1 MKQLMKLLIDNRKK
15 GFFKSEAVVNASNQD
30 EATIYLYDM
39 IVSDDLTAEWYGGV
53 SPQAFVKALAN
64 VTAKTIHLRIN
75 SPGGDVFAARSI
87 EQALREHPSNIVA
100 HIDGVAASAASF
112 LAMAADEIVMNEGAF
127 LMIHKASTLAY
138 GNSDSLLETANL
150 LHKIDE
156 SLINTYAKRSGK
168 GIEDI
173 AQWMSDETWFSAEE
187 AITQGFADRIHDG
200 SAPVKN
206 EWDMSAY
213 KNSPIAQAHPLNF
226 KASLPAD
233 LSARQVDLYRA
244 FEKVADDFGK
254 FDQSSNS
261 NGSHYVFPADNVFA
275 TSGMKCSNCALF
287 EGPRACEIVDGDIDP
302 DSICKFWIIPES
314 LLVKQNLNTE
324 PPAQAVQNVDHLKRK
339 LQLIQR
345 GI

>member
-15 GFFKSEAVVNASNQD
+15 GFFKSEAVASSGNSD
-30 EATIYLYDM
+30 EVTIYLYDM
-39 IVSDDLTAEWYGGV
+39 IVSDDATAEWYGGV

-87 EQALREHPSNIVA
+87 EQALREHPSNVIA

-112 LAMAADEIVMNEGAF
+112 LAMAANEIVMNEGAF
-127 LMIHKASTLAY
+127 IMIHKASTLAY

-150 LHKIDE
+150 LNKIDE

-168 GIEDI
+168 GIEAI
-173 AQWMSDETWFSAEE
+173 SQWMSDETWFSAED
-187 AITQGFADRIHDG
+187 AIAEGFADRIHDG
-200 SAPVKN
+200 STPVKN

-213 KNSPIAQAHPLNF
+213 KNSPIAQVNPVNF
-226 KASLPAD
+226 KASIPAD

-244 FEKVADDFGK
+244 FEKVSDDFGK
-254 FDQSSNS
+254 FDQSSGS
-261 NGSHYVFPADNVFA
+261 NGSHYVSPADNVFIA
-275 TSGMKCSNCALF
+275 SGMKCSNCALF

-302 DSICKFWIIPES
+302 DAICKFWIIPDS
-314 LLVKQNLNTE
+314 LLTEQNTNID
-324 PPAQAVQNVDHLKRK
+324 PPVRAVQNVDHLKRK